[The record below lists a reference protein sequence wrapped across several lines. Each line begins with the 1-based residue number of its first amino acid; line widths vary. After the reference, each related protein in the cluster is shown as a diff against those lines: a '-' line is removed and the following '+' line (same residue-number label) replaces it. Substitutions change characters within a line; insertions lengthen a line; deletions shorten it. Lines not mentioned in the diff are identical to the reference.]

1 MINNIP
7 VDSLEGVGP
16 KKKAL
21 YEKLGVNGLYDLL
34 NFFPAGYRDYRK
46 TVNIKDLKIGE
57 TALIQCRV
65 NYIVS
70 NTKYP
75 KKNSIMRMVVED
87 DSGKMDVVFFNGG
100 YLKRVFNKGDVYYLY
115 GKPTEYKGKISMA
128 NPEYTKASQLKKGIS
143 PLYHTVKGLSQR
155 ELAKNVRHVLDN
167 EEGLYDEYFTEI
179 LPEEI
184 MEKRKLCPIKYLYE
198 NIHSPAG
205 REAFATAK
213 YRQIY
218 QDFFLLELGA
228 RTMEQPDQTGIVM
241 GKQSDEYLDLLGFP
255 LTKDQAKAVD
265 DIEQDMASGKKMN
278 RLVQGDVGSGKTAVA
293 EMAMYKA
300 VINGYQAA
308 FMAPT
313 ELLARQHYDKIKD
326 KFKKLGYETV
336 LLTGSI
342 KQSEKNKI
350 NKQIERGECHVIIG
364 THALIQ
370 DKVTFKNL
378 GLVITDEQ
386 HRFGVNQ
393 RRDFGGKGENP
404 HMLVMSA
411 TPIPRTLAVLF
422 YRNLDVSI
430 IKTMPQGRKKIITEK
445 VPEKDRNKLYD
456 NIKEEVKQKRQV
468 YVVAPLISES
478 EFFENVRSAEDIY
491 VELTDKYKNDDI
503 KVGLVHGNMKQKE
516 KDQLMLEFK
525 AGKIDILVATVV
537 IEVGI
542 DVPNA
547 TIMIIENAE
556 RFGLAQLHQL
566 RGRVGRG
573 SVQSKCYLVSDS
585 KGDVSKKRLETLC
598 TLADGFDIAEADLK
612 LRGPGEV
619 FGVRQH
625 GIPDNFIVNAMEH
638 KAIYEK
644 AKEDIDNLKDLD
656 ILDNPALLD
665 RVKEVYGDNDGPAL

>member
-7 VDSLEGVGP
+7 VDTLEGVGP

-46 TVNIKDLKIGE
+46 TVNIADLKIGE
-57 TALIQCRV
+57 SALIQCRV

-70 NTKYP
+70 NTRYT
-75 KKNSIMRMVVED
+75 KKNSIVRMVVED
-87 DSGKMDVVFFNGG
+87 DSGKLDVVFFNGG

-115 GKPTEYKGKISMA
+115 GKPSEYKGKKSLT
-128 NPEYTKASQLKKGIS
+128 NPEYMKASQLKKGIS

-155 ELAKNVRHVLDN
+155 ELAKNVRYVLDN
-167 EEGLYDEYFTEI
+167 EEGLYDEYFEEI
-179 LPEEI
+179 LPIEI

-198 NIHSPAG
+198 NIHSPSG

-228 RTMEQPDQTGIVM
+228 KTMEQPDQDGIVL
-241 GKQSDEYLDLLGFP
+241 GKQSDQYLDLLGFP
-255 LTKDQAKAVD
+255 LTKDQAQAVS
-265 DIEQDMASGKKMN
+265 DIEKDMESGKRMN

-300 VINGYQAA
+300 AINGYQAA

-313 ELLARQHYDKIKD
+313 ELLAKQHYDKIKD
-326 KFKKLGYETV
+326 KFTRLGYETV
-336 LLTGSI
+336 LLTGSL

-350 NKQIERGECHVIIG
+350 NKQIETGQCHVIIG

-370 DKVTFKNL
+370 ENVTFKNL
-378 GLVITDEQ
+378 ALVITDEQ

-430 IKTMPQGRKKIITEK
+430 IKTMPQGRKKIITER
-445 VPEKDRNKLYD
+445 VAEKDRNKLYE
-456 NIKEEVKQKRQV
+456 NIKDEVRNKRQV

-478 EFFENVRSAEDIY
+478 EFFDNVRSAEDVY
-491 VELTDKYKNDDI
+491 QELVEKYADDNI
-503 KVGLVHGNMKQKE
+503 RVGLVHGNMKQVE

-525 AGKIDILVATVV
+525 AGNIDILVATVV

-573 SVQSKCYLVSDS
+573 QVQSKCYLISDS
-585 KGDVSKKRLETLC
+585 KGDVAKQRLETMCNLS
-598 TLADGFDIAEADLK
+598 DGFDIAEADLR

-644 AKEDIDNLKDLD
+644 AKEDIDNLKDWS
-656 ILDNPALLD
+656 IFENQALLD
-665 RVKEVYGDNDGPAL
+665 RVKEVYGANEGPAL

>member
-7 VDSLEGVGP
+7 VDTLAGVGP

-21 YEKLGVNGLYDLL
+21 YKKLGVEGLYDLL

-57 TALIQCRV
+57 AALIQCRV

-70 NTKYP
+70 NTRYP
-75 KKNSIMRMVVED
+75 KKNSIMRMIVDD
-87 DSGKMDVVFFNGG
+87 DSGKLDVVFFNGG
-100 YLKRVFNKGDVYYLY
+100 YLKKVFNKGDVYYLY
-115 GKPTEYKGKISMA
+115 GKPTEYKGKISMT
-128 NPEYTKASQLKKGIS
+128 NPEYMKASQLQKGIS

-155 ELAKNVRHVLDN
+155 ELSKNIRHVLEN
-167 EEGLYDEYFTEI
+167 EEGLYDEYFREI
-179 LPEEI
+179 LPKAI
-184 MEKRKLCPIKYLYE
+184 MDKRKLCPIKYLYE
-198 NIHSPAG
+198 NIHNPAG

-218 QDFFLLELGA
+218 QDFFLLEMGA
-228 RTMEQPDQTGIVM
+228 KFMEQPDSEGIIM
-241 GKQSDEYLDLLGFP
+241 EKQSHEYIDLLGFSM
-255 LTKDQAKAVD
+255 TKDQERAVLE
-265 DIEQDMASGKKMN
+265 IEHDLESGRQMN

-326 KFKKLGYETV
+326 KFEKLGYKTV
-336 LLTGSI
+336 ILTGSL
-342 KQSEKNKI
+342 KQSEKDKI
-350 NKQIERGECHVIIG
+350 NKQIETGKCHVIIG

-370 DKVTFKNL
+370 EKVSFKKL

-430 IKTMPQGRKKIITEK
+430 IKTMPQGRKEILTER
-445 VPEKDRNKLYD
+445 VLEKNRNQLYE
-456 NIKEEVKQKRQV
+456 NIKDEVRKKRQV

-478 EFFENVRSAEDIY
+478 EFFENVRSAEDVY
-491 VELTDKYKNDDI
+491 QELLDKYAKDNI
-503 KVGLVHGNMKQKE
+503 RVALVHGNMKQTE

-525 AGKIDILVATVV
+525 AGNIDILVATVV

-573 SVQSKCYLVSDS
+573 SVQSRCYLVSDS
-585 KGDVSKKRLETLC
+585 KGEVAKKRLDTLVKVS
-598 TLADGFDIAEADLK
+598 DGFEIAEADLR

-638 KAIYEK
+638 QAIYEK
-644 AKEDIDNLKDLD
+644 AKEDIDNLEDCDLFE
-656 ILDNPALLD
+656 NPALLD
-665 RVKEVYGDNDGPAL
+665 RVKEVYGEKEGPAL